1 MIDLNK
7 MYSKKEAAALLDVS
21 VYAINKA
28 IRLKRLAFTDG
39 TKLISGED
47 LQRYNASKW
56 DSLRHKPVKK
66 DNVATIDGVMSECQ
80 RIANFVGV
88 RIEFSEKGYMVI
100 YNNLPYADGLDLGC
114 LLAFMQG
121 LDMMYRAKE
130 NFTIPKYNR

>member
-7 MYSKKEAAALLDVS
+7 MYSKKESAAILGVS
-21 VYAINKA
+21 IYAINKA

-47 LQRYNASKW
+47 LQRYN
-56 DSLRHKPVKK
+56 DSRWNRLRRKAVKK
-66 DNVATIDGVMSECQ
+66 ENFATIDEAMSECQ

-88 RIEFSEKGYMVI
+88 RIESSEKGYMVI
-100 YNNLPYADGLDLGC
+100 YNNLLYADSLDLGC

-121 LDMMYRAKE
+121 LDMMYRVKE
-130 NFTIPKYNR
+130 NFTVPKYER